1 MQEEVK
7 HYKVKSLPTSLRPN
21 SVYYVKATSQG
32 SVKTYITDQGGFPY
46 PLIDLASLSL
56 LGIVNSV
63 TGTGVTGTGSNP
75 IINISTFKSSDLG
88 NLIEISSNDGKL
100 FVKPIT
106 SPDGS
111 IDINSTSTSLELQL
125 GASLQTQIQN
135 ALQSGDNISELTND
149 AGYITLTDIPTKTS
163 DLTNDGSDN
172 TSTYVETDELGNVA
186 FSNDYNDLDN
196 LPTIPVAQNLS
207 EVLAIGGREVKGVGE
222 IYTFVEED
230 KTKILVDALGEESY
244 VLNANIFVDGD
255 SIIIDRT
262 AIPTEIPLTLAS
274 GVFIYNSS
282 IFESVYL
289 QPNSVAIITRMGG
302 TNGVS
307 EMFSLS
313 YQTSRISNRL
323 TKIIDG
329 ASPYTI
335 IVDDIN
341 KLLVIESE
349 EDIVIHDYVIE
360 LNNEFHLKNI
370 SGSERELLY
379 DGTIN
384 FEGNSI
390 IENQGY
396 CILKCID
403 TTTNTWSVNTIIK
416 NQNLEQVATEGSE
429 TTIPLVVKEADNSR
443 STTLL
448 PFGIGFNSDNGNNG
462 FKLEAETPTGI
473 TGSGTAVLKDVGDAT
488 KTIAFIDDI
497 PSVGDFVPYNGATQN
512 VNLGEHQITS
522 NGFLTP
528 ITTTGYF
535 NVLKGSIGGY
545 DQFYFQSVSDN
556 TGDNFGSAAIIANP
570 EEGVLLIKGSDNYLE
585 AINLVEGYIQ
595 LLSQD
600 NNAGDDNNLTIYP
613 LSTYSKKLL
622 VSDTGFER
630 YNNDDFGQFY
640 VRQESAQYLGLRFD
654 SYGYL
659 EGTPNTTFLSN
670 SEDGVYMTS
679 NDSVNGKYSSFSLN
693 TNNVNYTV
701 GSGATTSTSQFLF
714 DRTTFD
720 KRIEVPKVL
729 FNSTT
734 ETPQE
739 RALSWNDV
747 QGTMNIGLKGGQ
759 TAVKSGVD
767 LVVRVVNKV
776 SPNTTLTKAAYQA
789 VRISGAQ
796 GQRLA
801 VQLAQA
807 NNDNNSADTIGL
819 VCETIAT
826 NQEGFIMTVGQLEN
840 INTTGNLQGE
850 TWNDGDVLYLSP
862 TTAGRLTNVKPSAP
876 GHIVVMGYV
885 EYAHQNNGKIY
896 VKIMNGW
903 ELDELHNVSINA
915 PLNNQVL
922 TYESATDLWKN
933 RTIIQDTI
941 TDGVTTI
948 APSQN
953 AVFDALNLKIDKPQI
968 LKNPS
973 NYNLINTTS
982 FQKITAN
989 VGINGDGSFNVQAGK
1004 IYNIRGAYRMVGI
1017 GGGSYSFGAV
1027 TDGIATFSNI
1037 QLESLAVKTTSP
1049 GNPLAM
1055 NGFTIKSFSSTT
1067 PNHNTSAGAGG
1078 YQRIDGDFTCLTSG
1092 KMFPAVSISVS
1103 HNGIVSDCNFVLTQ
1117 IN

>member
-196 LPTIPVAQNLS
+196 LPTIPGAQNLQQ
-207 EVLAIGGREVKGVGE
+207 VLAIGGREVKGVGE

-262 AIPTEIPLTLAS
+262 ARATEIPLTLAS
-274 GVFIYNSS
+274 EVIIDNSS
-282 IFESVYL
+282 IFESINL
-289 QPNSVAIITRMGG
+289 QPNAVAIITRIGG
-302 TNGVS
+302 NDGVS
-307 EMFSLS
+307 EIFSLT

-323 TKIIDG
+323 TKVINDV
-329 ASPYTI
+329 SPYTI

-349 EDIVIHDYVIE
+349 EDIVINDDIVE

-416 NQNLEQVATEGSE
+416 NQNFQQVLENGGSAIIPQIGNPDRIYGVAM
-429 TTIPLVVKEADNSR
+429 PYQD
-443 STTLL
+443 
-448 PFGIGFNSDNGNNG
+448 DNGNFTAFEYVQEFNQSAQRNIELSLIVDQVQKTNTIDDIEKNIQSISSVNLDTIVEG
-462 FKLEAETPTGI
+462 EYTTFEVVNVQESNLLTNEVVLSQYAIKKPI
-473 TGSGTAVLKDVGDAT
+473 PKSGTVVNIKFPYKEVSGDYDLAT
-488 KTIAFIDDI
+488 TDDI
-497 PSVGDFVPYNGATQN
+497 PSVGDFVPYTGANAN
-512 VNLGEHQITS
+512 VDLGEYELKAGQIELDT
-522 NGFLTP
+522 TP
-528 ITTTGYF
+528 TG
-535 NVLKGSIGGY
+535 
-545 DQFYFQSVSDN
+545 
-556 TGDNFGSAAIIANP
+556 TA
-570 EEGVLLIKGSDNYLE
+570 GV
-585 AINLVEGYIQ
+585 AV
-595 LLSQD
+595 
-600 NNAGDDNNLTIYP
+600 T
-613 LSTYSKKLL
+613 
-622 VSDTGFER
+622 R
-630 YNNDDFGQFY
+630 
-640 VRQESAQYLGLRFD
+640 
-654 SYGYL
+654 
-659 EGTPNTTFLSN
+659 
-670 SEDGVYMTS
+670 
-679 NDSVNGKYSSFSLN
+679 
-693 TNNVNYTV
+693 
-701 GSGATTSTSQFLF
+701 
-714 DRTTFD
+714 
-720 KRIEVPKVL
+720 
-729 FNSTT
+729 
-734 ETPQE
+734 
-739 RALSWNDV
+739 WND
-747 QGTMNIGLKGGQ
+747 TIGSSETTLKGGN
-759 TAVKSGVD
+759 VILKNGVD
-767 LVVRVVNKV
+767 LVARIVNKV
-776 SPNTTLTKAAYQA
+776 TPNTTLTKASYQA

-801 VQLAQA
+801 VNLAQA
-807 NNDNNSADTIGL
+807 NNDNNSADTLGI
-819 VCETIAT
+819 VTETIAT

-1017 GGGSYSFGAV
+1017 GGGSYSFGAI
-1027 TDGIATFSNI
+1027 TDGIATFSDI
-1037 QLESLAVKTTSP
+1037 QLESLAVKSTSP

-1055 NGFTIKSFSSTT
+1055 NGLTITSFSSTT

-1103 HNGIVSDCNFVLTQ
+1103 HNGIVSLCNFVLTPL
-1117 IN
+1117 N